1 MMRSAVY
8 ANYSHQKKSREP
20 MFNIHEMATMWPMQ
34 TLGSFDLLEKRV
46 IRKGDVFFMPLLQ
59 EYVISTEIMLS
70 LLISNKMINL
80 YLYLYNL
87 KTRTKLKH
95 TNITKFKNKEIKIL
109 NRSKLITKTKKNIKF
124 STYHVN
130 ICTDMGYNVHDK
142 KKPICKTF

>member
-1 MMRSAVY
+1 
-8 ANYSHQKKSREP
+8 
-20 MFNIHEMATMWPMQ
+20 
-34 TLGSFDLLEKRV
+34 
-46 IRKGDVFFMPLLQ
+46 MPLLQ

-109 NRSKLITKTKKNIKF
+109 NRNKLITKTTKTIKF

-130 ICTDMGYNVHDK
+130 ICSDMGYMFMMTK
-142 KKPICKTF
+142 TICKAN